1 MALSIRHPETE
12 ALARE
17 LARRKGETLTQA
29 ITTAL
34 RERLER
40 EQCSSDVNN
49 EALRTRLRAI
59 RKSIAELPELDS
71 RSADEILGY
80 DEYGLPT

>member
-40 EQCSSDVNN
+40 EQSKSDVSNQD
-49 EALRTRLRAI
+49 LRAKLRAI
-59 RKSIAELPELDS
+59 RKRVAALPELDN
-71 RSADEILGY
+71 RSADEIIGY
-80 DEYGLPT
+80 DEYGVPR